1 MSGAISALGAVSR
14 APRVSAPR
22 PGGAVRARPSPPGG
36 SRGGDASSIA
46 ALPEDADI
54 ASSSSPSSSSS
65 SSSRASAPRRVPRR
79 EAMTLAVAAL
89 AAVPTRGAA
98 AEPDEA
104 AIDAPTPVAPPP
116 SPSDDDAPG
125 ASSSSSSP
133 PRTLSVGDV
142 VLTRVA
148 DDVSGY
154 SLLVPVGWARD
165 QPMANTPEFHP
176 PGEYGGRRF
185 RVTVQPVGRV
195 PGGGRSLAA
204 LADSAL
210 EEVASAGFESPE
222 AFARAEAGKFAPV
235 AGTPGVKSGP
245 GNATSEILSATKS
258 DDGRYYSFQ
267 YRVENSI
274 YPLRFWGVAAIG
286 PGQVGGARK
295 LGRRDVVMVTCQM
308 PEDKAAPEDYELLE
322 AVQAS
327 LRVEDF

>member
-1 MSGAISALGAVSR
+1 
-14 APRVSAPR
+14 
-22 PGGAVRARPSPPGG
+22 
-36 SRGGDASSIA
+36 
-46 ALPEDADI
+46 
-54 ASSSSPSSSSS
+54 
-65 SSSRASAPRRVPRR
+65 
-79 EAMTLAVAAL
+79 MTLAVAAL
-89 AAVPTRGAA
+89 AAVPTRGAG

-204 LADSAL
+204 LAESAL